1 MHPIVG
7 KLISKLCSK
16 LQIMQTLRE
25 NSHFSC
31 TMKAQCL
38 FNVGLS
44 GVHYVYKCLDRAHF
58 HDLEGYRFKLLVL
71 IFHIY
76 HFYRHDSLNYSF
88 LASVIQYLTVV
99 NNSLRMQKVFL
110 SVKKKHKSSTV
121 DFSDK
126 YRFTSVNYDLHLL
139 TLRVLDHCI

>member
-1 MHPIVG
+1 MSLKKSSNAISVKYIDIIKMNMHPIVG

-16 LQIMQTLRE
+16 LQIMLTLRE

-31 TMKAQCL
+31 TMKAYCL

-58 HDLEGYRFKLLVL
+58 HDLKGYRFKLLVL

-110 SVKKKHKSSTV
+110 SVKKTQVVNS
-121 DFSDK
+121 
-126 YRFTSVNYDLHLL
+126 RFLW
-139 TLRVLDHCI
+139 